1 MPSSRCPALA
11 PLLCAIAVGCS
22 GEPGSDAA
30 PPPPS
35 AEVSPTPFPLPSS
48 DELRAAGRDAYER
61 VCARCHEM
69 GLDGA
74 PVTGNADD
82 WQERSK
88 LWQAVLVE
96 HVKQGYLEMPAR
108 GGDPEL
114 SDVQLNAAAEYMLGI
129 THPELPGD

>member
-1 MPSSRCPALA
+1 MPSSRCLALA
-11 PLLCAIAVGCS
+11 PLLCVIAVGCT

-48 DELRAAGRDAYER
+48 DELRAAGGDAYDR
-61 VCARCHEM
+61 VCARCHDT

-74 PVTGNADD
+74 PVTGNPED
-82 WQERSK
+82 WQQRSN
-88 LWQAVLVE
+88 LWQAVLDE